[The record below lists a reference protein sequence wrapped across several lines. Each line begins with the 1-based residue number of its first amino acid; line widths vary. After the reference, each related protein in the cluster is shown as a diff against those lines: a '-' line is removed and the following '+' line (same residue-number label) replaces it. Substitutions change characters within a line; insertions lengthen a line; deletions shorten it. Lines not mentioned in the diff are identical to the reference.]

1 MDSKDSNKR
10 IKVKESLYPRSD
22 SLSVRTA
29 LTIQHSPRLFWDNY
43 SLAHCVGVLPDP
55 SCY

>member
-1 MDSKDSNKR
+1 MDSKDINKR

-55 SCY
+55 SC